1 MEEILVIGHRHP
13 DTDSICSALAYAALK
28 NAIEP
33 DEYRYVAGA
42 ADPPNAETMWV
53 LDVFGVSPPVHVQD
67 VHTRVKD
74 VARTAIPKV
83 APSTPLRVVHEQLLD
98 TEHKLVCVVDER
110 GLLAGIVTA
119 ADIARA
125 YIAGLPGLPGPA
137 DAKGEKNRDEG
148 PADIPPVASPI
159 ASCSGQI
166 SVDDLLVAVDGDLI
180 SGSGRID
187 AAGRVVIAAM
197 GDGEAEGR
205 ICEGDVVVVGNQPKI
220 QEMAAERCGCLI
232 LPSRATLAE
241 AALVVATRRGIPV
254 ISAPHDAYTLAWL
267 MRLAL
272 PVCAAM
278 TTDVISFYADDLIM
292 EIERQIRE
300 ERHRAYPVITESGT
314 VYGVLN
320 RGDLLRATGK
330 KVILVDHNEVKQAVQ
345 GIEEATI
352 VEILDHHRLGDIET
366 SEPAYIRCDPVG
378 STSTLV
384 FEAYRE
390 KEVDIPAQM
399 AGILL
404 GAILSDTLILRSPTT
419 TARDVGAAQL
429 AAAKAGVNIQDFG
442 IAMFTAGSRVRDAEP
457 RDLIFRN
464 FKEFGFP
471 GARVGISQLELV
483 DLGAIRPLRGALAEE
498 MEEIAQQRGMDA
510 IILMLTDVLA
520 GASELIVRGRMK
532 PEIARAFGAKA
543 FEGPE
548 RDSLYLPGVVSRKKQ
563 VVPRLARAFGR

>member
-13 DTDSICSALAYAALK
+13 DTDSICAAIAYAALK
-28 NAIEP
+28 NAIEQG
-33 DEYRYVAGA
+33 EYRYVAGA
-42 ADPPNAETMWV
+42 ADPPNAETIWV
-53 LDVFGVSPPVHVQD
+53 LDAFGVSPPAHVED

-74 VARTAIPKV
+74 VARTEIPKV
-83 APSTPLRVVHEQLLD
+83 GPKAPLRLVHEHLLN

-110 GLLAGIVTA
+110 GLLAGIVTV

-125 YIAGLPGLPGPA
+125 YISGLPGVPDPAVRDGEGKAGKGPVNIPQLA
-137 DAKGEKNRDEG
+137 STNGTC
-148 PADIPPVASPI
+148 PARI
-159 ASCSGQI
+159 A
-166 SVDDLLVAVDGDLI
+166 VEDLLVAVDGELV
-180 SGSGRID
+180 SGAGSVD
-187 AAGRVVIAAM
+187 AAGRVIIAAM
-197 GDGEAEGR
+197 SDEEAARG
-205 ICEGDVVVVGNQPKI
+205 IGEGDVVVVGNQPRI
-220 QEMAAERCGCLI
+220 QELAAERCGCLV
-232 LPSRATLAE
+232 LAGRAAPAE
-241 AALVVATRRGIPV
+241 AAVAAAGRRGIPV
-254 ISAPHDAYTLAWL
+254 IATPHDPYTLAWL

-272 PVCAAM
+272 PVCATM
-278 TTDVISFYADDLIM
+278 TTDVISFYADDLVM

-330 KVILVDHNEVKQAVQ
+330 KVILVDHNEVRQAVQ

-352 VEILDHHRLGDIET
+352 VEILDHHRLGDIQT
-366 SEPAYIRCDPVG
+366 PEPAYIRCDPVG

-390 KEVDIPAQM
+390 KEVDIPAET

-419 TARDVGAAQL
+419 TARDERAAQL
-429 AAAKAGVNIQDFG
+429 AAARAGVSIQDFG

-464 FKEFGFP
+464 FKEFKFP
-471 GARVGISQLELV
+471 GARVGVSQLELV
-483 DLGAIRPLRGALAEE
+483 DLGAIRPIRGAIAEE
-498 MEEIAQQRGMDA
+498 MDEIAGQKEMDA

-520 GASELIVRGRMK
+520 GASELIVRGRAR

-543 FEGPE
+543 LAGPE

>member
-1 MEEILVIGHRHP
+1 MVIGHRHP
-13 DTDSICSALAYAALK
+13 DTDSICAALAYAALK
-28 NAIEP
+28 NAIEQG
-33 DEYRYVAGA
+33 EYRYVAGA
-42 ADPPNAETMWV
+42 ADPPNAETEWV
-53 LDVFGVSPPVHVQD
+53 LDAFGVSPPVHVED

-83 APSTPLRVVHEQLLD
+83 APRAPLRVVHEHLLD

-110 GLLAGIVTA
+110 GLLAGIATA

-125 YIAGLPGLPGPA
+125 YISGLPGLPDRANPQSEEN
-137 DAKGEKNRDEG
+137 GEKG
-148 PADIPPVASPI
+148 AATIPPAASPNG
-159 ASCSGQI
+159 SCLTHI
-166 SVDDLLVAVDGDLI
+166 PVDDLLVAVDGDLVL
-180 SGSGRID
+180 GSGRID
-187 AAGRVVIAAM
+187 TAGRVTIAAM
-197 GDGEAEGR
+197 GDEEALSRIGED
-205 ICEGDVVVVGNQPKI
+205 DVVVAGNQPTV
-220 QEMAAERCGCLI
+220 QEIAAERCGCLI
-232 LPSRATLAE
+232 LASRAPLAE
-241 AALVVATRRGIPV
+241 KALAAAARRGIPV
-254 ISAPHDAYTLAWL
+254 ISAPHDPYTLAWL

-330 KVILVDHNEVKQAVQ
+330 KVILVDHNEVRQAVQ

-384 FEAYRE
+384 LEAYRE
-390 KEVDIPAQM
+390 KEVAVPIQM

-419 TARDVGAAQL
+419 TARDVRAAQL
-429 AAAKAGVNIQDFG
+429 AAEKAGVNIQDFG
-442 IAMFTAGSRVRDAEP
+442 IAMFTAGSRIRDAEP

-464 FKEFGFP
+464 FKEFEFP
-471 GARVGISQLELV
+471 GARVGVSQLELV
-483 DLGAIRPLRGALAEE
+483 DLAAIRPLRDALAEE
-498 MEEIAQQRGMDA
+498 MEEIAQQREMDA
-510 IILMLTDVLA
+510 MILMLTDVLA
-520 GASELIVRGRMK
+520 GASELIVRGRVK
-532 PEIARAFGAKA
+532 PEIARAFGTRV
-543 FEGPE
+543 FTGPG